1 MKLCEVVGTVVAT
14 IKRPDLR
21 AHRLLLVRE
30 VGEDRVTFVAAD
42 VVGAGEG
49 QHVLVSQGTAARV
62 ATGDPSSSCDA
73 AIVGILDEKSAS
85 HKTPR

>member
-30 VGEDRVTFVAAD
+30 IGGNQATFVAAD
-42 VVGAGEG
+42 VVGAGKG
-49 QHVLVSQGTAARV
+49 QHVLVSRGTAARV

-73 AIVGILDEKSAS
+73 AIVGILDDSEAVVDDA
-85 HKTPR
+85 